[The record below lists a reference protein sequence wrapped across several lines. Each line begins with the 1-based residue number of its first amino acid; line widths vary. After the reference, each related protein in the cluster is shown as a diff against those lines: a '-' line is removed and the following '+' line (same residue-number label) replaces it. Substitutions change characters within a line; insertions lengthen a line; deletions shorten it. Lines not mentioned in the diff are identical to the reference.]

1 MTVEA
6 HTEPAASDG
15 TGPRARTVLVLLAL
29 FIVINAADKAV
40 LGLTAGPIKD
50 DLGLTATEFGTIASS
65 FYLLFSLSAVSVGFL
80 GDRIHPR
87 PLLAVLALV
96 WAAAQL
102 PILLPAA
109 GFGALVATRV
119 VLGAGEGPGYPLA
132 NYTAFTWFPEKRR
145 ALPSAV
151 VVAGGAGGT
160 VLAAPL
166 VILVSDTLGWRAVF
180 GLLGAVGVV
189 WTVAWLRLGGGG
201 PYTARLGPAATDDDP
216 PAVGRGCAPAEGDP
230 PAVAGGCAPADAD
243 PRTVTRGSAPPTA
256 PARRAADLRPAP
268 LADAPPSAPTP
279 PPDPPHTPPPRPVD
293 TPPGVPRVPFWR
305 IVTTGTWLGATLSTF
320 AVMWTLALGFAW
332 LPLYLEEQAG
342 FSDAEVGAIVGL
354 PALSMAVLVLTA
366 GAVAH
371 RLLRRGVTARVAQG
385 LLGALLPLLAGLC
398 LLLATRA
405 GPAALLLPL
414 LVLAFSA
421 GNGQTPLTNA
431 AIADICPPA
440 RRSAALGLSYAL
452 AALSSLLAPY
462 VTGRIIDA
470 APNETVG
477 YGRAFDLAACLLI
490 GGALLAALL
499 IRPDRDA
506 RTLRPA
512 LTRTSPEE

>member
-1 MTVEA
+1 MTLEA
-6 HTEPAASDG
+6 ETQPAEADG
-15 TGPRARTVLVLLAL
+15 TRRRARTVLAVLAL

-50 DLGLTATEFGTIASS
+50 ELGLTATEFGTIASS

-80 GDRIHPR
+80 GDRIRPR

-119 VLGAGEGPGYPLA
+119 MLGAGEGPGYPLA
-132 NYTAFTWFPEKRR
+132 NYTAFTWYPEKRR

-166 VILVSDTLGWRAVF
+166 VILVSETLGWRAAF
-180 GLLGAVGVV
+180 GLLGAAGLI
-189 WTVAWLRLGGGG
+189 WTALWLRLGGGG
-201 PYTARLGPAATDDDP
+201 PYTARLGPADEP
-216 PAVGRGCAPAEGDP
+216 SE
-230 PAVAGGCAPADAD
+230 AGY
-243 PRTVTRGSAPPTA
+243 
-256 PARRAADLRPAP
+256 
-268 LADAPPSAPTP
+268 
-279 PPDPPHTPPPRPVD
+279 D
-293 TPPGVPRVPFWR
+293 TVPFWR

-332 LPLYLEEQAG
+332 VPLYLEEQAG
-342 FSDAEVGAIVGL
+342 FSDAEISGIVGL
-354 PALSMAVLVLTA
+354 PALSMAALVLSA
-366 GAVAH
+366 GALAH
-371 RLLRRGVTARVAQG
+371 RLLRRGVSARLAQG
-385 LLGALLPLLAGLC
+385 LLGALLPLLAGVC
-398 LLLATRA
+398 LLLMTRA
-405 GPAALLLPL
+405 PSSALLPL
-414 LVLAFSA
+414 LVVAFSA

-431 AIADICPPA
+431 AIADICPPG

-452 AALSSLLAPY
+452 AALSSLVAPY

-470 APNETVG
+470 ASNEATG
-477 YGRAFDLAACLLI
+477 YGRAFDLTAWLLI
-490 GGALLAALL
+490 AGAVLSVLL

-506 RTLRPA
+506 RTLLAHTAPQPTAPA
-512 LTRTSPEE
+512 ANSEPSAKE

>member
-1 MTVEA
+1 MTVGA
-6 HTEPAASDG
+6 DTRSATADG
-15 TGPRARTVLVLLAL
+15 TRRRARTVLALLAL
-29 FIVINAADKAV
+29 FIVVNAADKAV

-50 DLGLTATEFGTIASS
+50 DLGLSATEFGTIASS

-80 GDRIHPR
+80 GDRIRPR

-102 PILLPAA
+102 PILLPAT

-119 VLGAGEGPGYPLA
+119 VLGAGEGPGFPLA

-166 VILVSDTLGWRAVF
+166 VVLVSNTLGWRAAF
-180 GLLGAVGVV
+180 GLLGAAGVV
-189 WTVAWLRLGGGG
+189 WTLVWLRVGGGG
-201 PYTARLGPAATDDDP
+201 PYAAHLGP
-216 PAVGRGCAPAEGDP
+216 G
-230 PAVAGGCAPADAD
+230 PADD
-243 PRTVTRGSAPPTA
+243 E
-256 PARRAADLRPAP
+256 
-268 LADAPPSAPTP
+268 PSAGDVPTVSA
-279 PPDPPHTPPPRPVD
+279 DGTRP
-293 TPPGVPRVPFWR
+293 TVPFRR
-305 IVTTGTWLGATLSTF
+305 IVTTGTWLGATFSTF
-320 AVMWTLALGFAW
+320 AVMWTLSLGFAW
-332 LPLYLEEQAG
+332 LPLFLEDQVG
-342 FSDAEVGAIVGL
+342 FSDAEISGIVGL

-385 LLGALLPLLAGLC
+385 LVGALLPLLAGMC

-431 AIADICPPA
+431 AIADICPA
-440 RRSAALGLSYAL
+440 GRRSAALGLSYAL

-470 APNETVG
+470 APAEAVG

-490 GGALLAALL
+490 AGAVVSALL

-506 RTLRPA
+506 LTLLAAHPA
-512 LTRTSPEE
+512 TSSASAASSVSAESSADAEPTAKE

>member
-6 HTEPAASDG
+6 DTRPDAADDTRRRS
-15 TGPRARTVLVLLAL
+15 RVVLILLAL

-50 DLGLTATEFGTIASS
+50 DLDLTATEFGTIASS

-80 GDRIHPR
+80 GDRIRPR

-102 PILLPAA
+102 PILLPAT
-109 GFGALVATRV
+109 GFAALVATRV

-151 VVAGGAGGT
+151 VVAGAAGGT

-166 VILVSDTLGWRAVF
+166 VVLVSSTLGWRAAF
-180 GLLGAVGVV
+180 ALLGAVGVV
-189 WTVAWLRLGGGG
+189 WALVWLRFGGGG
-201 PYTARLGPAATDDDP
+201 PYTARLGPAPDEP
-216 PAVGRGCAPAEGDP
+216 SRAPREQ
-230 PAVAGGCAPADAD
+230 
-243 PRTVTRGSAPPTA
+243 
-256 PARRAADLRPAP
+256 
-268 LADAPPSAPTP
+268 PS
-279 PPDPPHTPPPRPVD
+279 
-293 TPPGVPRVPFWR
+293 VPFWR
-305 IVTTGTWLGATLSTF
+305 VVTTGTWLGATFSAF

-332 LPLYLEEQAG
+332 LPLFLAEQAG
-342 FSDAEVGAIVGL
+342 FSDTEVSGIVGL
-354 PALSMAVLVLTA
+354 PALAMAVLVLTA
-366 GAVAH
+366 GAAAH

-385 LLGALLPLLAGLC
+385 LVGASLPLLAGVC
-398 LLLATRA
+398 LLLTTRV
-405 GPAALLLPL
+405 GPTALLLPL

-431 AIADICPPA
+431 AIADICPPG

-470 APNETVG
+470 APTEAVG
-477 YGRAFDLAACLLI
+477 YGRAFDLTAGLLI
-490 GGALLAALL
+490 TGAVLSVFL

-506 RTLRPA
+506 LALLPEPPVASPA
-512 LTRTSPEE
+512 FGTDAEPSAKE

>member
-1 MTVEA
+1 MKFRSAEA
-6 HTEPAASDG
+6 G
-15 TGPRARTVLVLLAL
+15 TGPRPRTVLALLAL
-29 FIVINAADKAV
+29 FVVINAADKAV
-40 LGLTAGPIKD
+40 LGLTAGPVQD
-50 DLGLTATEFGTIASS
+50 ELGLTATEFGTIASS

-80 GDRIHPR
+80 GDRIRPR
-87 PLLAVLALV
+87 PLLAALALV

-109 GFGALVATRV
+109 GYGALIATRV

-132 NYTAFTWFPEKRR
+132 NHTAFTWFPEKRR

-160 VLAAPL
+160 VVAAPL
-166 VILVSDTLGWRAVF
+166 VLLVTDTLGWRAAF
-180 GLLGAVGVV
+180 GLLGAAGLV
-189 WTVAWLRLGGGG
+189 WTAAWLRFGGGG
-201 PYTARLGPAATDDDP
+201 PYHAHPGASQAAPSPTGTESTAARPR
-216 PAVGRGCAPAEGDP
+216 AVP
-230 PAVAGGCAPADAD
+230 VAGEAGSVSVEAEVYAAPADTPPGPA
-243 PRTVTRGSAPPTA
+243 TV
-256 PARRAADLRPAP
+256 LRPAP
-268 LADAPPSAPTP
+268 ADTASRPAP
-279 PPDPPHTPPPRPVD
+279 
-293 TPPGVPRVPFWR
+293 VPFWR
-305 IVTTGTWLGATLSTF
+305 IVITGTWLGATLSTF

-342 FSDAEVGAIVGL
+342 FGDAVVGVIVGL
-354 PALSMAVLVLTA
+354 PALAMAVLVLTA

-371 RLLRRGVTARVAQG
+371 RLLRGGTSARVAQG
-385 LLGALLPLLAGLC
+385 LLGAVLPLLAGVC
-398 LLLATRA
+398 LLLVTRV
-405 GPAALLLPL
+405 GPAPLLLPL

-431 AIADICPPA
+431 AVADICPPA

-470 APNETVG
+470 APTEAVG
-477 YGRAFDLAACLLI
+477 YGRAFDLAGWLLI

-506 RTLRPA
+506 RALGTAGRPA
-512 LTRTSPEE
+512 GPTAPAGPTTHPKE

>member
-1 MTVEA
+1 MTLEA
-6 HTEPAASDG
+6 ETQQGEAGG
-15 TGPRARTVLVLLAL
+15 TRRRARTVLAVLAL

-50 DLGLTATEFGTIASS
+50 ELGLTATEFGTIASS

-80 GDRIHPR
+80 GDRIRPR

-119 VLGAGEGPGYPLA
+119 MLGAGEGPGYPLA
-132 NYTAFTWFPEKRR
+132 NYTAFTWYPEKRR

-166 VILVSDTLGWRAVF
+166 VVLVSETLGWRAAF
-180 GLLGAVGVV
+180 GLLGAVGLL
-189 WTVAWLRLGGGG
+189 WTALWLRVGGGG
-201 PYTARLGPAATDDDP
+201 PHTARLGPGDIPSPAAT
-216 PAVGRGCAPAEGDP
+216 G
-230 PAVAGGCAPADAD
+230 
-243 PRTVTRGSAPPTA
+243 T
-256 PARRAADLRPAP
+256 
-268 LADAPPSAPTP
+268 
-279 PPDPPHTPPPRPVD
+279 
-293 TPPGVPRVPFWR
+293 VPFR
-305 IVTTGTWLGATLSTF
+305 RVVTTGTWLGATLSTF

-342 FSDAEVGAIVGL
+342 FSTAQVSAIVGL

-366 GAVAH
+366 GALAH
-371 RLLRRGVTARVAQG
+371 RLLRRGATARLAQG
-385 LLGALLPLLAGLC
+385 LLGALLPLLAGGC
-398 LLLATRA
+398 LLLMTRA
-405 GPAALLLPL
+405 PSAALLPL

-431 AIADICPPA
+431 AIADICPPG

-470 APNETVG
+470 APTEAVG
-477 YGRAFDLAACLLI
+477 YDRAFDLTAWLLI
-490 GGALLAALL
+490 AGAVLSMLL

-506 RTLRPA
+506 RNLLGHTAPRPA
-512 LTRTSPEE
+512 SATDAQPSVKE

>member
-1 MTVEA
+1 MTLEA
-6 HTEPAASDG
+6 ETQRGEAGG
-15 TGPRARTVLVLLAL
+15 TRRRARTVLAVLAL

-50 DLGLTATEFGTIASS
+50 ELGLTATEFGTIASS

-80 GDRIHPR
+80 GDRIRPR

-119 VLGAGEGPGYPLA
+119 MLGAGEGPGYPLA
-132 NYTAFTWFPEKRR
+132 NYTAFTWYPEKRR

-166 VILVSDTLGWRAVF
+166 VVLVSETLGWRAAF
-180 GLLGAVGVV
+180 GLLGAVGLL
-189 WTVAWLRLGGGG
+189 WTALWLRVGGGG
-201 PYTARLGPAATDDDP
+201 PYTARLGPGDIPSQAAT
-216 PAVGRGCAPAEGDP
+216 G
-230 PAVAGGCAPADAD
+230 
-243 PRTVTRGSAPPTA
+243 TVPL
-256 PARRAADLRPAP
+256 RR
-268 LADAPPSAPTP
+268 
-279 PPDPPHTPPPRPVD
+279 V
-293 TPPGVPRVPFWR
+293 
-305 IVTTGTWLGATLSTF
+305 VTTGTWLGATLSTF

-332 LPLYLEEQAG
+332 LPLYLEEQAR
-342 FSDAEVGAIVGL
+342 FSTAQVSAIVGL
-354 PALSMAVLVLTA
+354 PALSMAALVLTA
-366 GAVAH
+366 GALAH
-371 RLLRRGVTARVAQG
+371 RLLRRGATARLAQG
-385 LLGALLPLLAGLC
+385 LLGALLPLLAGGC
-398 LLLATRA
+398 LLLMTRA
-405 GPAALLLPL
+405 PSAALLPL

-431 AIADICPPA
+431 AIADICPPG

-452 AALSSLLAPY
+452 AALSSLIAPY

-470 APNETVG
+470 APTEAVG
-477 YGRAFDLAACLLI
+477 YDRAFDLTAWLLI
-490 GGALLAALL
+490 AGAVLSMLL

-506 RTLRPA
+506 RNLLGHTAPRPA
-512 LTRTSPEE
+512 SATDAQPSVKE

>member
-1 MTVEA
+1 MTVDA
-6 HTEPAASDG
+6 DTRPDAADDTRRRS
-15 TGPRARTVLVLLAL
+15 RTVLTLLAL

-50 DLGLTATEFGTIASS
+50 ELDLTATEFGTIASS

-80 GDRIHPR
+80 GDRIRPR

-102 PILLPAA
+102 PILLPAT
-109 GFGALVATRV
+109 GFAALVATRV

-151 VVAGGAGGT
+151 VVAGAAGGT

-166 VILVSDTLGWRAVF
+166 VVLVSNSLGWRAAF
-180 GLLGAVGVV
+180 GLLGAAGAVWAVV
-189 WTVAWLRLGGGG
+189 WLRLGGSGR
-201 PYTARLGPAATDDDP
+201 YTARLGPAQDEP
-216 PAVGRGCAPAEGDP
+216 
-230 PAVAGGCAPADAD
+230 
-243 PRTVTRGSAPPTA
+243 S
-256 PARRAADLRPAP
+256 RAAGEQ
-268 LADAPPSAPTP
+268 PS
-279 PPDPPHTPPPRPVD
+279 
-293 TPPGVPRVPFWR
+293 VPFWR
-305 IVTTGTWLGATLSTF
+305 VVTTGTWLGATFSAF

-332 LPLYLEEQAG
+332 LPLFLEEQAG
-342 FSDAEVGAIVGL
+342 FSDAEVSGIVGL

-385 LLGALLPLLAGLC
+385 LVGASLPLLAGVC
-398 LLLATRA
+398 LLLTTRA
-405 GPAALLLPL
+405 GPAVLLPL

-431 AIADICPPA
+431 AIADICPPG
-440 RRSAALGLSYAL
+440 RRSAALGVSYAL

-470 APNETVG
+470 APTESVG
-477 YGRAFDLAACLLI
+477 YGRAFDLTAGLLI
-490 GGALLAALL
+490 TGAVLSAFL

-506 RTLRPA
+506 LALLPERP
-512 LTRTSPEE
+512 LTSPVSGPDAEPSAKE